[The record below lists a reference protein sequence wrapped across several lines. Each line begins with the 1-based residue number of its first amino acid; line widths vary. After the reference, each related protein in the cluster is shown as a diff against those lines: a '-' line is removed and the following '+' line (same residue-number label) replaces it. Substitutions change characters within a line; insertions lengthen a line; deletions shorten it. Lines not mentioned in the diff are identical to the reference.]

1 MEEVS
6 IQKLIQ
12 IDNILSG
19 EEFSNLISVTNQE
32 NPNSPIFILFTG
44 TKTNGRSWCGDC
56 TRSEPIILTTLEEYS
71 PNAVL
76 IVFSVPRE
84 PFRTETFEYRTNP
97 LIQLKCVPTL
107 HRFRDGV
114 SVRSLDDNECQEAL
128 LVKTL
133 VTES

>member
-1 MEEVS
+1 MEDVA
-6 IQKLIQ
+6 IHKIVH
-12 IDNILSG
+12 IDDVLSN
-19 EEFSNLISVTNQE
+19 EEFSNLLTSTSQE
-32 NPNSPIFILFTG
+32 NPESPIFVLFTG
-44 TKTNGRSWCGDC
+44 AKTNGRSWCGDC
-56 TRSEPIILTTLEEYS
+56 TRSEPIILAALEEYS

-76 IVFSVPRE
+76 IIISVQRE
-84 PFRTETFEYRTNP
+84 PYRTDTFEYRTNP

-114 SVRSLDDNECQEAL
+114 SVRSLDDNECQEAQ